1 MDVLMYSVRPFIS
14 PEVNN
19 PKIISFFFPAARITI
34 IRDLP
39 VYSEVDYSYR
49 QPLTDIPSP
58 LRTLKTCLHLFSRI
72 QNRNFAIGL
81 L

>member
-19 PKIISFFFPAARITI
+19 PKIISFFFFPAARITI

-39 VYSEVDYSYR
+39 VYSEVDCSHR
-49 QPLTDIPSP
+49 QPLTDISSP
-58 LRTLKTCLHLFSRI
+58 LRTLKTCLHIFKNPESQLC
-72 QNRNFAIGL
+72 IGL